1 MRFICKQNRSGTINV
16 LLLGIIALLSLYL
29 LLHLSV
35 LTLQRID
42 SRWQQLNDDTP
53 SSALLCA
60 FPLRELLQDNFDRNA
75 LLLPDTEHLCLLPAT
90 DYGDRW
96 LENTRLNALLC
107 ALLEHSD
114 INNFQAWGR
123 RCS

>member
-1 MRFICKQNRSGTINV
+1 MPFVCKQNRNGTINV
-16 LLLGIIALLSLYL
+16 LLLGTIALLSLTL

-35 LTLQRID
+35 VSLRKID
-42 SRWQQLNDDTP
+42 RRWQQLHDDAP
-53 SSALLCA
+53 SSALLCT
-60 FPLRELLQDNFDRNA
+60 FPLRLLLQDNFAPDT
-75 LLLPDTEHLCLLPAT
+75 LLLPETKHLCLLPAT

-114 INNFQAWGR
+114 IDNFQAWGKT
-123 RCS
+123 CD

>member
-1 MRFICKQNRSGTINV
+1 MRFVGKQNHNGTITV
-16 LLLGIIALLSLYL
+16 LLLGIIALLSLSL

-35 LTLQRID
+35 VTLRHID
-42 SRWQQLNDDTP
+42 SRWQQLNDDTASP
-53 SSALLCA
+53 ALLCV
-60 FPLRELLQDNFDRNA
+60 FPLRELLQDNFARDA

-96 LENTRLNALLC
+96 LANTRLNALLC

-123 RCS
+123 RCN